1 MRDWEVGDVRGWE
14 VGEIEGNYAIKKRL
28 KRGSNE
34 KPMPYICYK
43 WVRKSSKTDM
53 FPLSMS

>member
-1 MRDWEVGDVRGWE
+1 MGDVRGWE
-14 VGEIEGNYAIKKRL
+14 VGEIERNYAIKKRL

>member
-1 MRDWEVGDVRGWE
+1 MGSGGNRGKLC
-14 VGEIEGNYAIKKRL
+14 NQKRL